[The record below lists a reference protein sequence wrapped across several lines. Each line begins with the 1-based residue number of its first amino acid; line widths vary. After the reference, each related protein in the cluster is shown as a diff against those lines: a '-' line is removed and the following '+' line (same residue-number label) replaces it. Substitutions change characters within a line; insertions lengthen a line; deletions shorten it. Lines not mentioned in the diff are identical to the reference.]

1 MFFRLLRINPD
12 GRTRFV
18 RFRKEASIH
27 SGSETVNAG
36 GVYGS
41 PIPFFLFLLGV
52 GPSPSRH
59 AARIATN
66 ESNFRQRFLIH
77 G

>member
-41 PIPFFLFLLGV
+41 LIPFFL
-52 GPSPSRH
+52 S
-59 AARIATN
+59 ARDGTKPIPPCC
-66 ESNFRQRFLIH
+66 
-77 G
+77 